1 MEIEQQVM
9 DHFEATCRSHGLKLT
24 HQRLEIYRALLQS
37 AEHPSAESLHKQL
50 ETRLPTLS
58 LDTVYR
64 TLATFEQL
72 GLVKRVETMSS
83 QARFEAVI
91 DQHHHFFCDQCGRL
105 VDFHWHLFDAMG
117 LPESLQGI
125 GKIREKN
132 VVVHGVCEQ
141 CLAVEKSES

>member
-1 MEIEQQVM
+1 MDTEQQVM

-83 QARFEAVI
+83 QARFEAKI
-91 DQHHHFFCDQCGRL
+91 EQHHHFFCDQCRQL
-105 VDFHWHLFDAMG
+105 IDFTWHSFDSMG
-117 LPESLQGI
+117 LPEALMGV
-125 GKIREKN
+125 GTIRGKN
-132 VVVHGVCEQ
+132 VVVHGVCND
-141 CLAVEKSES
+141 CLEKKKKPE